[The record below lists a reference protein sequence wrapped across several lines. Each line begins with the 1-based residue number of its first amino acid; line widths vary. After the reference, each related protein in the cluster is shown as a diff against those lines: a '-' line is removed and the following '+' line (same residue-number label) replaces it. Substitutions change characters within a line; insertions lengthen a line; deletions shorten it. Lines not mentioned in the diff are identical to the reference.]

1 MDLLKINN
9 VKKNY
14 KVRKK
19 GTSYK
24 LMAVNGVSFSVK
36 EGECMGLV
44 GESGCGKSTLG
55 RMITSLEI
63 PDAGDIQFR
72 GESVYG
78 KRKKKYKF
86 CRNIQMVFQDSLD
99 AVNLR
104 FTAAQIV
111 EEPLINLKKM
121 SSAERSRAVEELL
134 EQVGIP
140 VSEKNKY
147 VQEFSGGQ
155 LQRICIARALASD
168 PELIVLD
175 EPLSCL
181 DVSVQAQ
188 ILNLLRD
195 IKEQRKLSYILISH
209 DLEAVYYLADSL
221 AVMYGGQIM
230 ERIENIELF
239 EKMVHPYTQ
248 MLLRSVPEY
257 REKFPQKA
265 GRPEDDQAEIIWADL
280 GVQKE
285 GFTGCPYCDRCQEK
299 MPVCEEKRPDEKEIE
314 KGHFVACHK
323 WME

>member
-1 MDLLKINN
+1 MDLLTINN

-19 GTSYK
+19 GTSYQ
-24 LMAVNGVSFSVK
+24 LNAVNDVSFSVK
-36 EGECMGLV
+36 EGECVGLV

-55 RMITSLEI
+55 RLITSLEV
-63 PDAGDIQFR
+63 PDMGDIQFK

-78 KRKKKYKF
+78 GKKKRFKF
-86 CRNIQMVFQDSLD
+86 CQNIQMVFQDSLD
-99 AVNLR
+99 AVNPR
-104 FTAAQIV
+104 FTARQIV

-121 SSAERSRAVEELL
+121 SASERVDEVDKLL
-134 EQVGIP
+134 KQVGIP
-140 VSEKNKY
+140 VDEKNKY
-147 VQEFSGGQ
+147 AQEFSGGQ
-155 LQRICIARALASD
+155 LQRVCIARALASD

-209 DLEAVYYLADSL
+209 DLEAVYYLADAL
-221 AVMYGGQIM
+221 VVMYGGQIM
-230 ERIENIELF
+230 ERIEDISLF
-239 EKMVHPYTQ
+239 EKMVHPYTT
-248 MLLRSVPEY
+248 MLLRSAPEC
-257 REKFPQKA
+257 REKFPEK
-265 GRPEDDQAEIIWADL
+265 EDATETIWMDL

-285 GFTGCPYCDRCQEK
+285 GFEGCPYCGRCSMEISVCKEQR
-299 MPVCEEKRPDEKEIE
+299 PVMRELE

-323 WME
+323 INKDI